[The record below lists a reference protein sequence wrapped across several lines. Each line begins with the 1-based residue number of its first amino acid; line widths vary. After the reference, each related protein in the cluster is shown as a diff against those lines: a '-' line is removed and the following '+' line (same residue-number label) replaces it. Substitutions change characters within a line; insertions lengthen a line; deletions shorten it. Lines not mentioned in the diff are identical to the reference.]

1 MKDRIRL
8 YWFMNRYEMKDI
20 RRFTYKVGN
29 NTTKYSYEEFF
40 EMTGIT
46 VEEYDSNV
54 ELYSVMRYEDIKAYL
69 AEKETEAED
78 TNGENSENVENSD
91 NIDSAEDT
99 KTESVNSNLNQA
111 V

>member
-20 RRFTYKVGN
+20 RRFTYEVGN
-29 NTTKYSYEEFF
+29 NTTKYSYEEFY

-46 VEEYDSNV
+46 VEEYDANV
-54 ELYSVMRYEDIKAYL
+54 QLYSVMRYEDIKAYL
-69 AEKETEAED
+69 AEKEAEKETEEED
-78 TNGENSENVENSD
+78 TNSENVENS
-91 NIDSAEDT
+91 DSAEDT
-99 KTESVNSNLNQA
+99 KTESVNSNFNQA